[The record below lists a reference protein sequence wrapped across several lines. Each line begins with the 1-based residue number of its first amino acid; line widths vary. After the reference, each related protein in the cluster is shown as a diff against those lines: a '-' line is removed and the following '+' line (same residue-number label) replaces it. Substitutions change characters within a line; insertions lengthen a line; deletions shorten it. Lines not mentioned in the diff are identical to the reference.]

1 MRIIVI
7 GGGKVGTALCRAL
20 VEEKHDVTLI
30 EKKESVLKNV
40 SKRLDVLTILGNG
53 ANYKILEQANVENC
67 DIFIAMTDTD
77 ELNMISAILAK
88 RMGAKET
95 IVRVR
100 NPEYSNAYFKDK
112 NFLGFS
118 LIVNPELLTARYI
131 ANSVDFPNALSVEHF
146 VNGRVMIMEYKIA
159 DNGKLVEMSVSQFR
173 KKFSKLV
180 ICAIEHNGKLIIPDG
195 DAIIRP
201 GDKIFVT
208 GARVEMI
215 LFHNFI
221 KAKVIESI
229 LLIGAGR
236 IAYYLLNILKN
247 TTIHAKVIESNQERA
262 EFFSQEFPNVPIIL
276 GDGTAKNLLLEENA
290 DKFDAVATL
299 TGVDEENIISS
310 MFLESIG
317 VQKNITKVNR
327 TSLLEIISAKEFSSI
342 VTPKNIAVDTMMHF
356 IRGRVNAQD
365 SNLDALHHLA
375 NGEIE
380 TLQFSIGETNKLAN
394 TNLATIKF
402 KPNVLVAAI
411 IRQGKTIFPT
421 GQDSIKVG
429 DKVVIV
435 TLLKNINHIY
445 DLLAR

>member
-40 SKRLDVLTILGNG
+40 SKRLDILTILGNG

-67 DIFIAMTDTD
+67 DILIAMTDTD

-180 ICAIEHNGKLIIPDG
+180 ICAIEHDGKLIIPDG

-247 TTIHAKVIESNQERA
+247 TTIHAKVIESSQERA

-365 SNLDALHHLA
+365 SNLDALHHVA

-411 IRQGKTIFPT
+411 IRQGITIFPT

>member
-40 SKRLDVLTILGNG
+40 SKRLDILTILGNG

-67 DIFIAMTDTD
+67 DILIAMTDTD

-180 ICAIEHNGKLIIPDG
+180 ICAIEHDGKLIIPDG

-365 SNLDALHHLA
+365 SNLDALHHVA

-411 IRQGKTIFPT
+411 IRQGITIFPT

-445 DLLAR
+445 DLLER

>member
-146 VNGRVMIMEYKIA
+146 VNGRVMIMEYKIT

-365 SNLDALHHLA
+365 SNLDALHHVA

>member
-40 SKRLDVLTILGNG
+40 SKRLDILTILGNG

-67 DIFIAMTDTD
+67 DILIAMTDTD

-180 ICAIEHNGKLIIPDG
+180 ICAIEHDGKLIIPDG

-247 TTIHAKVIESNQERA
+247 TTIHAKVIESNKERA

-365 SNLDALHHLA
+365 SNLDALHHVA

-411 IRQGKTIFPT
+411 IRQGITIFPT

>member
-365 SNLDALHHLA
+365 SNLDALHHVA

-421 GQDSIKVG
+421 GQDSIMVG

>member
-40 SKRLDVLTILGNG
+40 SKRLDILTILGNG

-67 DIFIAMTDTD
+67 DILIAMTDTD

-180 ICAIEHNGKLIIPDG
+180 ICAIEHDGKLIIPDG

-236 IAYYLLNILKN
+236 IVYYLLNILKN

-365 SNLDALHHLA
+365 SNLDALHHVA

-411 IRQGKTIFPT
+411 IRQGITIFPT